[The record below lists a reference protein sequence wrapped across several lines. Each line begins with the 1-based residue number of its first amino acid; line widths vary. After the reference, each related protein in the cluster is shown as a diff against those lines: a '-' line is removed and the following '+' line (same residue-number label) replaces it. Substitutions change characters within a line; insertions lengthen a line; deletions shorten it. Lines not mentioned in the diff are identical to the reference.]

1 MLKRLIA
8 EMAAV
13 TALVLGAGPATRAA
27 EPAAPLS
34 FGVITQRSP
43 VLTAQYWNPILRY
56 VSEKSGVPLRL
67 KLAKTGSDHS
77 EMIGRGEFDFIYSN
91 HNFTPRNDAVGYRVI
106 ARPIEAA
113 ITGQIVVSSESPINT
128 LADLEGREVVFPS
141 KAAFVGYYVPLNALL
156 AAGVKVKPIFAGNQE
171 GAMGQ
176 LKSGRVIAAGVNSQ
190 IMRDYAEREQYAYRV
205 LWSSEPYLNIPISAH
220 PSVPAAKVKAVQG
233 ALIGMSADP
242 EGQKVLA
249 ASAELIKQ
257 QPPFGFIAASDKDFA
272 NYRQFFRK
280 TLVKD

>member
-1 MLKRLIA
+1 MVKRLIA
-8 EMAAV
+8 GFAAAC
-13 TALVLGAGPATRAA
+13 ALVTGALAA
-27 EPAAPLS
+27 PNTEPAAGFS

-91 HNFTPRNDAVGYRVI
+91 HNFTPKNDAVGYRVI

-113 ITGQIVVSSESPINT
+113 IMGQIVVSGESPINA

-141 KAAFVGYYVPLNALL
+141 RAAFVGYYVPMNALL
-156 AAGVKVKPIFAGNQE
+156 AAGVKVKAIFAGNQE

-176 LKSGRVIAAGVNSQ
+176 LKSGRVIAAAVNSQ
-190 IMRDYAEREQYAYRV
+190 VMRDYAEREGYSYRV

-220 PSVPAAKVKAVQG
+220 PSVPAAKVKAVQS
-233 ALIGMSADP
+233 ALVAMAGDP
-242 EGQKVLA
+242 AGQKVLA
-249 ASAELIKQ
+249 ASAELVK
-257 QPPFGFIAASDKDFA
+257 QPPPYGFVAATDKDFA

>member
-1 MLKRLIA
+1 MLRRLIA
-8 EMAAV
+8 ALAATVAVGAMAAS
-13 TALVLGAGPATRAA
+13 PARAQD
-27 EPAAPLS
+27 APLS

-67 KLAKTGSDHS
+67 KLAKTGSEHS
-77 EMIGRGEFDFIYSN
+77 DMIGRGEFDFIYSN
-91 HNFTPRNDAVGYRVI
+91 HNFNAKNDAVGYRVI

-113 ITGQIVVSSESPINT
+113 IMGQIVVPAESPIHT
-128 LADLEGREVVFPS
+128 LAELAGKEVVFPS
-141 KAAFVGYYVPLNALL
+141 KAAFVGYYVPMDALL
-156 AAGVKVKPIFAGNQE
+156 QAGVRVKPLFAGNQE

-176 LKSGRVIAAGVNSQ
+176 LKSGRVLAAGVNSQ
-190 IMRDYAEREQYAYRV
+190 IMRDYAERERYGYRV

-220 PSVPAAKVKAVQG
+220 PSVPAAKVKAVQA

-242 EGQKVLA
+242 EGLKVLT
-249 ASAELIKQ
+249 ASAQLIKQ
-257 QPPFGFIAASDKDFA
+257 QPPFGFMAANDKDF
-272 NYRQFFRK
+272 NNIRQFFRK

>member
-1 MLKRLIA
+1 MMNRLIA
-8 EMAAV
+8 AAAAL
-13 TALVLGAGPATRAA
+13 TALWCSPAIAAGA
-27 EPAAPLS
+27 EPTPLS

-56 VSEKSGVPLRL
+56 VSEKSGVTLRL

-77 EMIGRGEFDFIYSN
+77 EMISRGEFDFIYSN
-91 HNFTPRNDAVGYRVI
+91 HNFTPRNDHVGYRVI

-113 ITGQIVVSSESPINT
+113 ITGQIVVSSESPVNT

-141 KAAFVGYYVPLNALL
+141 KAAFVGYYVPMNALL
-156 AAGVKVKPIFAGNQE
+156 AAGVKVKPLFAGNQE

-176 LKSGRVIAAGVNSQ
+176 LKSGRVVAAGVNSQ
-190 IMRDYAEREQYAYRV
+190 IMRDYAEREQYNYRV

-220 PSVPAAKVKAVQG
+220 PSVPAAQVKAVQS
-233 ALIGMSADP
+233 ALISMSADAT
-242 EGQKVLA
+242 GQKVLA
-249 ASAELIKQ
+249 ESAALIKQ